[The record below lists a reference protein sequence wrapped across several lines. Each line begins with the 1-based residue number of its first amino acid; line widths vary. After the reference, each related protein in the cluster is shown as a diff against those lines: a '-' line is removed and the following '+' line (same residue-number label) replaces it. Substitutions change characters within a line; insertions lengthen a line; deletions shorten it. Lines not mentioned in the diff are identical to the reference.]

1 MKSQIVY
8 SPSVLTSANESDDK
22 QTTPQLIQNQL
33 NSFDGNRKTSTIQ
46 AMRSTFQLIEL

>member
-1 MKSQIVY
+1 M
-8 SPSVLTSANESDDK
+8 TSANESDDK
-22 QTTPQLIQNQL
+22 QLIKNQL